1 MSWVDLAG
9 LVLVLWCGAS
19 GYLAGVYRAFLH
31 LCAVF
36 VSLLI
41 AVLLQGSLLVYLR
54 QEWQA
59 EAVLAGILAK
69 YVEKPLAAGGTAAAS
84 FPAPRML
91 LLLKQRMSPGYS
103 MPVSGGGDAAISG
116 LTDLLLWGITIF
128 ILFLLIACI
137 FIVAFRVLKLRGQ
150 YKPRQEWQRLG
161 GLLLGSVLGLVLCV
175 IVCLVLDVICCAAW
189 LAFLQQDLNNSYL
202 YMVSAQIAQFSLLK

>member
-36 VSLLI
+36 VSLFI

-59 EAVLAGILAK
+59 EAVITSILAK
-69 YVEKPLAAGGTAAAS
+69 YVESPLAAGGMETVPL
-84 FPAPRML
+84 PAPRML
-91 LLLKQRMSPGYS
+91 LLIKQSMSPGYS
-103 MPVSGGGDAAISG
+103 LPVSGGQESAISG
-116 LTDLLLWGITIF
+116 LTELILWGMTLF
-128 ILFLLIACI
+128 VLFLLLSCI
-137 FIVAFRVLKLRGQ
+137 FIVAFRALRLRGQ

-161 GLLLGSVLGLVLCV
+161 GLLLGSALGLVLCV
-175 IVCLVLDVICCAAW
+175 IAALVLDVICWAPW
-189 LAFLQQDLNNSYL
+189 LTFLQQDLNNSYL
-202 YMVSAQIAQFSLLK
+202 YMVSVHVAQSLFA